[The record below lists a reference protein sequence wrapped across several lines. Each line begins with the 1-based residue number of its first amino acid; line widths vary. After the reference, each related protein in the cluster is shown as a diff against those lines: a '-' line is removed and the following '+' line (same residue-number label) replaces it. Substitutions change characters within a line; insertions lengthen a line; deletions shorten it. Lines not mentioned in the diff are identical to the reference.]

1 MSETIYSWV
10 FGLAIA
16 LIFLI
21 PYLIKLKHQEKRTL
35 TRLVESKSKGQDKA
49 LMQHP
54 IINQSLCIGCGI
66 CVSSCPEG
74 DVLGL
79 INGKATIIHGSHCVG
94 HAQCAD
100 NCPVGGIEV
109 SLGDIS
115 QREDIPR
122 LTKDFETNLS
132 GIYIIGELSGM
143 ALIRNAINHGI
154 TAVNHIAGALS
165 TSRSDQDYD
174 LIIFGVGP
182 AGLSAALRAQ
192 ELGLSYLVLD
202 QYKPGGTIL
211 NYPRKKITLVQKVS
225 LPLFGELNKLEYSKE
240 KLLEIWETVI
250 RKNQINLQT
259 DVRLSGVERD
269 GQIFSVQTNKGDFH
283 GKKIILALGRR
294 GTPRKLGVAGEELGK
309 TMYKLIDA
317 ETYQDNSILVVG
329 GGDSA
334 IEAAVGL
341 AHQKGNRVSLSY
353 RKENFFRL
361 KSRNES
367 NIQRMIDDNIIDV
380 YFESQLTN
388 ITPDTVRMDY
398 KDKITS
404 IENDYVFIFA
414 GGELPLTLLN
424 SIGIEFGVKIK
435 AA

>member
-1 MSETIYSWV
+1 MYSWV
-10 FGLAIA
+10 LGLVIA
-16 LIFLI
+16 LVFLI
-21 PYLIKLKHQEKRTL
+21 PYLIKLKHQEKRTR

-94 HAQCAD
+94 HAQCAN

-115 QREDIPR
+115 QREDIPC
-122 LTKDFETNLS
+122 LSKDFETNVS

-154 TAVNHIAGALS
+154 TAVNHIADALPV
-165 TSRSDQDYD
+165 SRSDQDYD
-174 LIIFGVGP
+174 LIIVGAGP

-250 RKNQINLQT
+250 RENQINLHT
-259 DVRLSGVERD
+259 DVSLSGVKRD
-269 GQIFSVQTNKGDFH
+269 GQMFSVLTNEGDFLCR
-283 GKKIILALGRR
+283 KIILALGRR
-294 GTPRKLGVAGEELGK
+294 GTPRKLGIAGEELGK

-361 KSRNES
+361 KSRNET
-367 NIQRMIDDNIIDV
+367 NIQRMVDDKKIDV
-380 YFESQLTN
+380 YFESRLIN
-388 ITPDTVRMDY
+388 VTPDTVQMDY
-398 KDKITS
+398 QNKTIL

-414 GGELPLTLLN
+414 GGELPFALLN

-435 AA
+435 AP